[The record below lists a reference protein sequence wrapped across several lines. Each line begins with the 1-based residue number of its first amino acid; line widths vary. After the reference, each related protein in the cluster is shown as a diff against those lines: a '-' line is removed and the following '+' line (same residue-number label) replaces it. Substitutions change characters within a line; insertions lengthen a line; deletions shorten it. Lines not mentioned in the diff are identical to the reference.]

1 MKDKLKMYL
10 TCRHLLR
17 TGDCI
22 LWRSNS
28 IIGWLIR
35 KFSKGNV
42 NHVSLVIRLDEYGNK
57 LDRRFLLEAL
67 GSGIVLR
74 LLSRRLMNFTGQVW
88 WLPLKD
94 KYNGNRD
101 TIGEWALLKVGIP
114 YDYHSVFKNTLGR
127 VSAEASKL
135 FCSEYC
141 FMAWKAAGIKLKGNK
156 APRPTDIK
164 ALDIF
169 KKAIRIL

>member
-1 MKDKLKMYL
+1 M
-10 TCRHLLR
+10 R
-17 TGDCI
+17 TGDAI
-22 LWRSNS
+22 LWKTNS
-28 IIGWLIR
+28 VIGWLIR
-35 KFSKGNV
+35 RFSKGSV
-42 NHVSLVIRLDEYGNK
+42 NHASLVIK
-57 LDRRFLLEAL
+57 LEQYAGLNNRRFLLEAL

-114 YDYHSVFKNTLGR
+114 YDDHSVFKNTLGR